1 MLSKVIKINNQK
13 KSYDYKIQK
22 RELVIET
29 AVLSGIG
36 LIGVLGVAIS
46 RIKVGRTDQR
56 ILKTGLFI
64 NGITVSQI
72 TVQWPFQ
79 NINIIN
85 LIPENYTFEL
95 KAMTSE
101 KIEFR
106 LPGVFTIG
114 PENESEAL
122 KKYGQFL
129 SGNHDKMTSIIL
141 GILEGETR
149 VLAAGLKIEDIFA
162 KRDEFKQ
169 KIVELVEEEL
179 KKFGLRIWNANIKE
193 LSDTEGNNY
202 FSNMKQKT
210 LQQANA
216 FATIE
221 IAESKKNSQIGIKER
236 ESTTR
241 QKNAELETQAITIE
255 NETKQKIAESQA
267 QLDVKN
273 AETMRIGE
281 MARISA
287 QKDIEIAKIELM
299 EQSLRNR
306 ELSQA
311 KVNAEV
317 LIKKNEGDKRAIEI
331 ESDAKLYAAKQDSEA
346 KKLKADAELY
356 FQQKN
361 AEGIQAIYESQAK
374 GLQQM
379 LNSLNG
385 DTSVLLKIRG
395 IDTKLYETLAKEASN
410 AVQGMQPKINIWN
423 TGNQSDKSISNI
435 LSGIV
440 SGIPPMLD
448 ALQSQTDISFSKK
461 SESLKNHIESK
472 N

>member
-1 MLSKVIKINNQK
+1 
-13 KSYDYKIQK
+13 
-22 RELVIET
+22 
-29 AVLSGIG
+29 
-36 LIGVLGVAIS
+36 
-46 RIKVGRTDQR
+46 
-56 ILKTGLFI
+56 
-64 NGITVSQI
+64 
-72 TVQWPFQ
+72 
-79 NINIIN
+79 
-85 LIPENYTFEL
+85 
-95 KAMTSE
+95 
-101 KIEFR
+101 
-106 LPGVFTIG
+106 
-114 PENESEAL
+114 
-122 KKYGQFL
+122 
-129 SGNHDKMTSIIL
+129 
-141 GILEGETR
+141 
-149 VLAAGLKIEDIFA
+149 
-162 KRDEFKQ
+162 
-169 KIVELVEEEL
+169 
-179 KKFGLRIWNANIKE
+179 
-193 LSDTEGNNY
+193 
-202 FSNMKQKT
+202 MKQKT